1 MNEAFIDFKNV
12 FETLP
17 GKCVLLQ
24 NDAPHFTILAATASY
39 LAASKI
45 GKHSLIGKGIFD
57 KDLLRLQD
65 LEYSFASLLKDSLI
79 KVLSEK
85 QEQKLPFNKYVT
97 LPHQG
102 RQTEYYWSV
111 INTPVIDCKGG
122 ISYIIHTLKEF
133 DDEMVLQDRA
143 QLVIKDD
150 VAKISAK
157 SRLEEIKKISLLDS
171 TQFHGLLEAIP
182 HMTWTNLPDGTINF
196 YNQQW
201 NYFTGLTYDALKG
214 DEWKTVIHPED
225 VFAMG
230 IEMTHALA
238 TGNTYTVESRF
249 KNFEGKYR
257 WHLSRA
263 VPIKTETGEIILWV
277 GTATDIHDLKE
288 ADRKLMESEHKFRV
302 LVQNAPFPLA
312 VFAGKEMRI
321 ELANKS
327 IIDLWGKGNDV
338 IGKLHQ
344 DLLPELNKQD
354 IFSQLDM
361 VYSTGIPFEGKNK
374 KVEFLNGVKLTSYYL
389 DYCVTPLYDNHENIY
404 GVMATAANVT
414 QMSVAIQKIEER
426 EHLFRTMA
434 ESSSI
439 LIKMSNETG
448 DATYFNKPWE
458 EFTGKPMAEMLHYG
472 WANLVHA
479 DDIENLLKSYAAAV
493 GDRRIFTGEYR
504 MLNKNGEFR
513 WLLSK
518 APPRFNP
525 DGSFAGYISSS
536 IDITDRKLGEETV
549 RLSAEKFSLVANAM
563 LQFIWTKDAAGTF
576 NYFNQAITD
585 YSGYSMEQ
593 IEKDGLRGM
602 MHPDEEK
609 EAMEQWGKAFKNG
622 LPYKFTHRF
631 KRHDGVYRWFLS
643 NNTPQKDTLGNI
655 HTWVGTS
662 TDIHDIKE
670 QDEQKDFFIGMVS
683 HELKTPFTS
692 INGYVQILQTK
703 YAQTEDIFLKNAL
716 GIIRKQIGKATKII
730 SDLLDV
736 SKIKLG
742 RISLNKEY
750 FELNLLVKEVIDEV
764 QLINNIERIVF
775 TRGPAA
781 MVYADREKIGQV
793 VINLLSNALKYSP
806 DNTLVT
812 VQSKM
817 EDNNVTISFTDQGIG
832 INQTDQEKIFERF
845 YRVEGK
851 NEHKFTGF
859 GIGLFII
866 SEIINLHEGKV
877 GVESNLGNGSNFY
890 FSLACI

>member
-1 MNEAFIDFKNV
+1 MLIDFKNV

-24 NDAPHFTILAATASY
+24 NDAPKFTILAASASY
-39 LAASKI
+39 LLASVTAKQF
-45 GKHSLIGKGIFD
+45 LIGRGIFEKGI
-57 KDLLRLQD
+57 LQLQNPND
-65 LEYSFASLLKDSLI
+65 SFTALLKTSLT
-79 KVLSEK
+79 KVLSDK
-85 QEQKLPFNKYVT
+85 QEQKLPFNKYALTT
-97 LPHQG
+97 LEG

-111 INTPVIDCKGG
+111 INTPVLDCKGE

-133 DDEMVLQDRA
+133 DEEMVLQDRA
-143 QLVIKDD
+143 QLIVKDE
-150 VAKISAK
+150 VAKVSAQ
-157 SRLEEIKKISLLDS
+157 SRLAEIKNISLLDS

-201 NYFTGLTYDALKG
+201 NHFTGLTYELLKG
-214 DEWKTVIHPED
+214 DEWKTVIHADD
-225 VFAMG
+225 VYAMG
-230 IEMTHALA
+230 IEMTQALT
-238 TGNTYTVESRF
+238 TGNNYIVESRF
-249 KNFEGKYR
+249 KNFEGNYR

-288 ADRKLMESEHKFRV
+288 ADRKLMESEHKYRM

-312 VFAGKEMRI
+312 VYTGEEMRI

-327 IIDLWGKGNDV
+327 IIDIWGKGNDV
-338 IGKLHQ
+338 VGKLHQ
-344 DLLPELNKQD
+344 ELLPELHQQD
-354 IFSQLDM
+354 IISQLDK
-361 VYSTGIPFEGKNK
+361 VFSTGIAFEGKNK
-374 KVEFLNGVKLTSYYL
+374 KVTFINGAELHEYYL
-389 DYCVTPLYDNHENIY
+389 DYCITPLYDIYKNIY

-414 QMSVAIQKIEER
+414 QMSVAKQKIEES
-426 EHLFRTMA
+426 EQLFRTMA
-434 ESSSI
+434 EGSSI
-439 LIKMSNETG
+439 LIKMSNEKG

-472 WANLVHA
+472 WAKLVHP
-479 DDIENLLKSYAAAV
+479 DDIESLLKCYAKAV
-493 GDRRIFTGEYR
+493 EDKKIFTGEYR
-504 MLNKNGEFR
+504 MLNINGEYR

-536 IDITDRKLGEETV
+536 IDITDRKLGEDAV
-549 RLSAEKFSLVANAM
+549 RQSAEKFSLVANAM
-563 LQFIWTKDAAGTF
+563 LQFIWTKDAAGTL
-576 NYFNQAITD
+576 NYFNQAIID
-585 YSGYSMEQ
+585 YSGFSIDRLEN
-593 IEKDGLRGM
+593 EGLIGM

-609 EAMEQWGKAFKNG
+609 EAMLKWKEAFNNG
-622 LPYKFTHRF
+622 HPYKFTHRF
-631 KRHDGVYRWFLS
+631 KRHDGIYRWFLS
-643 NNTPQKDTLGNI
+643 NNTPQRDNLGNI

-703 YAQTEDIFLKNAL
+703 YAATEDIFLKNAL
-716 GIIRKQIGKATKII
+716 GIIKKQIGKATKII

-742 RISLNKEY
+742 RFSLNKEN

-764 QLINNIERIVF
+764 QLINNIKRIQF
-775 TRGPAA
+775 SMGPAA
-781 MVYADREKIGQV
+781 MVFADREKIGQV
-793 VINLLSNALKYSP
+793 IINLLSNAIKYSAE
-806 DNTLVT
+806 DTIVT
-812 VQSKM
+812 VRSKI
-817 EDNNVTISFTDQGIG
+817 EHNNIIISFTDRGIG
-832 INQTDQEKIFERF
+832 INKTDQEKIFERF

-851 NEHKFTGF
+851 DEYQFTGF

-866 SEIINLHEGKV
+866 AEIINHHEGKV
-877 GVESNLGNGSNFY
+877 GVESELGNGAVFS